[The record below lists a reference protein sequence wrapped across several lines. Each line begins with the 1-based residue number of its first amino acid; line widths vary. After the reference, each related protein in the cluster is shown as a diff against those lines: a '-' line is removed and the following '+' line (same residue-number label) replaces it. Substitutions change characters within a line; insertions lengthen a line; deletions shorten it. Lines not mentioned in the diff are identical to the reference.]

1 MIPEEYLKPGPPP
14 YEGLAPDELIEVMR
28 VLDSAADVSDK
39 RILALRIHH
48 TGAVLVRTGLR
59 IGGSDVVLQKRDGLW
74 VITDHGR
81 WFS

>member
-14 YEGLAPDELIEVMR
+14 NEGLSLEEVIAAMR
-28 VLDSAADVSDK
+28 VLDSAQEVSDK
-39 RILALRIHH
+39 RVLALRVHQ

-59 IGGSDVVLQKRDGLW
+59 IGGSDVVLQKRAGEW